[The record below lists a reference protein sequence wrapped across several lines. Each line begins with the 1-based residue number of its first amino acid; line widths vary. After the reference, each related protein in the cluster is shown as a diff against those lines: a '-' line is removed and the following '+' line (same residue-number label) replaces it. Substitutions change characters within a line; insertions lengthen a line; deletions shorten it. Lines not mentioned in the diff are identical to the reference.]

1 MSIILS
7 KIQYGTRS
15 IVRFEDLEQTLR
27 LHLVSGPVDKK
38 FFFSIRNSLSHTVCI
53 RNPYHTKRVETIF
66 YSTSLVLIRKRSVLN
81 YSCSKVQ
88 YLVLYI
94 RDYHFSIQKQV
105 IVPWCLAI
113 QIEMNIYIQKYTYK
127 LSSSI
132 PSEVLSIHISK
143 CYSKPCYPYVLY

>member
-1 MSIILS
+1 MALVLQCVLKTLSRRFVCTQFQDLSIKS
-7 KIQYGTRS
+7 
-15 IVRFEDLEQTLR
+15 
-27 LHLVSGPVDKK
+27 
-38 FFFSIRNSLSHTVCI
+38 FFLIRNSLSHTVCI
-53 RNPYHTKRVETIF
+53 RNPYHTKRIETIF

-94 RDYHFSIQKQV
+94 RGDHFSIQKQV

-132 PSEVLSIHISK
+132 PSEVLSILVHISK
-143 CYSKPCYPYVLY
+143 CYSKPCY